1 MEWIVNDPTVA
12 IFASL
17 FVALILAAAAIPKLR
32 NQDEFL
38 GVVANYKLLPAF
50 LVSPFAKVLPWLE
63 LGCAIALLVP
73 TLHVMAA
80 SVAAGLFILFSFAI
94 AVNVG
99 RGRTHI
105 DCGCV
110 RRPTSMSRI
119 GMFHVLRALALA
131 GLSLYV
137 VVVPLEISG
146 INLESVLT
154 ALASAIMLSL
164 IYMGADMM
172 VGFPA
177 AKNKLEIYKGN
188 SND

>member
-12 IFASL
+12 MFASL
-17 FVALILAAAAIPKLR
+17 FVALILAAAAIPKLS
-32 NQDEFL
+32 NQDEFQ
-38 GVVANYKLLPAF
+38 GVVANYKLLPGF
-50 LVSPFAKVLPWLE
+50 LVAPFAKLLPWLE

-73 TLHVMAA
+73 SLRVIAA
-80 SVAAGLFILFSFAI
+80 CVAAGLFILFSIAI
-94 AVNVG
+94 AINVG

-131 GLSLYV
+131 GVSLYAAA
-137 VVVPLEISG
+137 VPLEVAGIS
-146 INLESVLT
+146 LESALT
-154 ALASAIMLSL
+154 ALASAAMLSL

-177 AKNKLEIYKGN
+177 TKNKLELYKGN